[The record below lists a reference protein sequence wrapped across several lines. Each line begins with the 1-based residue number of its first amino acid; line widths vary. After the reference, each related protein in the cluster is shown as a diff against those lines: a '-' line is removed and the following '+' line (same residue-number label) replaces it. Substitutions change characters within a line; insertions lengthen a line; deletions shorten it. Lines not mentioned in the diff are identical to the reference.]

1 MDKLFQS
8 KWSIRIISLVL
19 AITLYLFVNI
29 EANTAQNESRV
40 DPGTASEV
48 QVLDDVPL
56 DIKID
61 AEQYV
66 VSGVPEEVSVTLEG
80 KNSVI
85 APIARLMNFK
95 VEVDLTEYGEGEH
108 TVELQAEGLPDNVT
122 AYIEPKELDVQIEKR
137 AVQEFGIDIDFV
149 NLDKIPVGYEIGEP
163 ELTPGSVTI
172 VSSEANIEQ
181 IAMVKVFIDVRDI
194 KESIRNRELPVAVYD
209 AQGNDLSVRVEPATV
224 SVSLPVERPSKT
236 VSLDIATK
244 GELPDNLEIEN
255 METPDEIEI
264 FGQKEILNEMDEIST
279 KELDLSEIEESGTIE
294 LELDFP
300 EGVIANEEVVE
311 LELEV
316 TESKEF
322 KGIPITIEGMDEA
335 NVTFGS
341 PRSGEIDIVATGS
354 NKLINDLKKTDVSAS
369 INLNGLTEGEHDID
383 ITLQGPDNIELEPST
398 AKATVTVEIE

>member
-19 AITLYLFVNI
+19 AVTLYLFVNI
-29 EANTAQNESRV
+29 EANTEQNESRV

-108 TVELQAEGLPDNVT
+108 TVELQAEGLPDNVK

-149 NLDKIPVGYEIGEP
+149 NLDKIPVGYEMGEP

-181 IAMVKVFIDVRDI
+181 IAMVKVFIDVRDL

-209 AQGNDLSVRVEPATV
+209 AQGNDLSVRVEPETV

-300 EGVIANEEVVE
+300 EGVIANEEKVE

-322 KGIPITIEGMDEA
+322 KGIPITIEGMDAA
-335 NVTFGS
+335 NVTFRS
-341 PRSGEIDIVATGS
+341 PRSGEIDIVAIGS
-354 NKLINDLKKTDVSAS
+354 NKLIKDLKKEDVSAS
-369 INLNGLTEGEHDID
+369 INLNGLTEGEHDTD

-398 AKATVTVEIE
+398 ETVTVEIE